1 MGISKIGNLFA
12 ANVDSLGANQ
22 QAKQVQAQATSA
34 PVAAATPVSSE
45 AAVFSFAQNR
55 APQGDTEKSNRE
67 ARVKELKTLVSR
79 GEYKPSSQ
87 DLAVSVIRDL
97 A

>member
-12 ANVDSLGANQ
+12 ANVDSFGANQ
-22 QAKQVQAQATSA
+22 QLKQTQAQATTA
-34 PVAAATPVSSE
+34 PVVAATPVSSE

-55 APQGDTEKSNRE
+55 PQQGDAEKSNRE
-67 ARVKELKTLVSR
+67 ARVKELKTQVSR

-87 DLAVSVIRDL
+87 DLAISVIRDL